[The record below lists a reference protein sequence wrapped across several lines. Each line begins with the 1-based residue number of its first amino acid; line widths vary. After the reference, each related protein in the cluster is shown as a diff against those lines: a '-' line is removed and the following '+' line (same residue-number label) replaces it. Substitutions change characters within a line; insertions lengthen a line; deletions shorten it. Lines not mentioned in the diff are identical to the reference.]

1 MPNYFTL
8 TRRSDLESGPV
19 VLQRI
24 DDEMRVHFG
33 EPPDKDNWYLDWYNW
48 IGLSLSMGRSFAHI
62 RDAYCAFLRQQGLSE
77 DCRHVEVIDWLD
89 ANFTSNAWATV
100 GR

>member
-8 TRRSDLESGPV
+8 SRRSDLESGPV
-19 VLQRI
+19 VLQHI

-33 EPPDKDNWYLDWYNW
+33 VPPDKDNWYMDWYTF
-48 IGLSLSMGRSFAHI
+48 IGLPLACGKTFTQI
-62 RDAYCAFLRQQGLSE
+62 RAIYNDFYQAPAFSDERR
-77 DCRHVEVIDWLD
+77 CVEIIDWLD
-89 ANFTSNAWATV
+89 ANFTSDAWARI